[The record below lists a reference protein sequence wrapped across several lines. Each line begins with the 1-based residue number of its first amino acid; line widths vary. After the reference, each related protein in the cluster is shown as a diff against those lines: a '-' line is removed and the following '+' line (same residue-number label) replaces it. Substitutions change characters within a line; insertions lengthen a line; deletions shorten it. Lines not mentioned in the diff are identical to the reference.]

1 MAHPFKPYEVQIL
14 QTLVAHEFSRDH
26 LMQLLEGASTPEVEY
41 TNYGFFVSVK
51 HPAIAKARRVYT
63 GPMTLRGN
71 FGAHSAGFIVFLEDD
86 ELTLKTFPWDGESL
100 PATFRDSAVQVV
112 YEVPAEKA

>member
-1 MAHPFKPYEVQIL
+1 MAYPFKPYEVQIL
-14 QTLVAHEFSRDH
+14 QTLVAHEFSRDQ
-26 LMQLLEGASTPEVEY
+26 LLQLLEGASTPEVEY

-51 HPAIAKARRVYT
+51 HSAIGKAGRVYT
-63 GPMTLRGN
+63 GPTTLRGN

-86 ELTLKTFPWDGESL
+86 ELTLETFPWDGERL
-100 PATFRDSAVQVV
+100 PATFRDSDIQVV